1 MPYEFKPPNSR
12 GRSLNRAEDAGTVPR
27 GTSMDDD
34 LRSSRDVDGVESK
47 SDSSAASSTQKG
59 SRRSASL
66 ENVAGNA
73 PVDSEKGRDKGASK
87 PRKKDPTA
95 PKKAK
100 KGPSAPAAGGVF
112 AKGANGKIIVPEEET
127 REQKLKKEELAR
139 ASARSKEDL
148 ELKKAEKA
156 RLLADEKEREKAE
169 IEANRL
175 KAEEK
180 AKVRIKN
187 FLAVSSVGKA
197 CGMIREEYE

>member
-1 MPYEFKPPNSR
+1 MPYEFKLPNSR
-12 GRSLNRAEDAGTVPR
+12 GRSAKRAEDAGAVPR

-59 SRRSASL
+59 NRRSTSL

-73 PVDSEKGRDKGASK
+73 PLEFEMGHEQVGSK

-100 KGPSAPAAGGVF
+100 KGPSAPATTGGVF
-112 AKGANGKIIVPEEET
+112 AKGANGKVIVPEEET
-127 REQKLKKEELAR
+127 KEQKLKKEELAR
-139 ASARSKEDL
+139 ASARAKEDL

-156 RLLADEKEREKAE
+156 RLLAEEKERDKAE

-180 AKVRIKN
+180 AKVR
-187 FLAVSSVGKA
+187 FA
-197 CGMIREEYE
+197 